1 MDLRY
6 HRTLII
12 ESVLGFYFVTEGDLL
27 TEKAPLYNL
36 TIGNLWDNIWRTSWP
51 MFLTMVFTFL
61 VGFTDVYV
69 AGFIGPE
76 VQAAVGFVS
85 QLFFLITIVANA
97 ISIGTLALVSRAV
110 GAGDDK
116 KAIEIARQSLL
127 FSIAVAAG
135 ITSGCFVFYREII
148 AFAGFPEVTRDMA
161 ERFLRIFALALGP
174 NYILII
180 SNAVFRASGEVKKPL
195 ITMFLVSLI
204 NIGGDF
210 ALVFGIPPFPQMG
223 YIGIAVSTAASVT
236 AGMAVSLGLFT
247 VGWWRSLYSRPWT
260 LSYNV
265 VLKIVRIG
273 WPAAMLQIAWN
284 AGTIVLYNILGRL
297 GRASIPAL
305 AAITNGLRIE
315 AIIYLPAFA
324 LNMAASVL
332 VGQNLGAGRADRA
345 ARAGWKI
352 AKACVLIISLMSVP
366 IFIWAEQFSSLL
378 TKDQTVLAETAR
390 YLRFNM
396 LSEPFMALSAILG
409 GGLQG
414 AGDTRGTMWVIIISM
429 WFIRL
434 PLAYTLALVMGHGA
448 TGVWTAM
455 ITSMA
460 VQGMLMS
467 LRFQRGRWKKLGAD

>member
-6 HRTLII
+6 HRTLLI
-12 ESVLGFYFVTEGDLL
+12 ESVPGFYFVTEGDLL
-27 TEKAPLYNL
+27 ADRAPLYNL
-36 TIGNLWDNIWRTSWP
+36 TIGNLWENIWRTSWP
-51 MFLTMVFTFL
+51 MFLIMIFSFL

-85 QLFFLITIVANA
+85 QLYFLVTIVANA

-110 GAGDDK
+110 GSGDHK

-127 FSIAVAAG
+127 LSIVVA
-135 ITSGCFVFYREII
+135 SGVTFACFFFYREII
-148 AFAGFPEVTRDMA
+148 SFAGFPEGTREMA
-161 ERFLRIFALALGP
+161 ERFLRIFALSLGP

-180 SNAVFRASGEVKKPL
+180 SSAVFRASGEVKKPL
-195 ITMFLVSLI
+195 LTMFLVSLI
-204 NIGGDF
+204 NIAGDF
-210 ALVFGIPPFPQMG
+210 ALVFGIFPFPEMG
-223 YIGIAVSTAASVT
+223 YIGIAISTAASIT
-236 AGMAVSLGLFT
+236 AGMAFSLGLFS
-247 VGWWRSLYSRPWT
+247 VGWWRSFYSRPWT

-297 GRASIPAL
+297 GPASIPAL
-305 AAITNGLRIE
+305 ASITNGLRIE
-315 AIIYLPAFA
+315 AVIYLPAFA

-332 VGQNLGAGRADRA
+332 VGQNIGAGSADRA

-352 AKACVLIISLMSVP
+352 AQAGVLFISLMAVP
-366 IFIWAEQFSSLL
+366 IFIWAGQFASLL
-378 TKDQTVLAETAR
+378 TRDPAVLAETAR

-434 PLAYTLALVMGHGA
+434 PLAYSLALVTGHGA
-448 TGVWTAM
+448 TGVWIAM
-455 ITSMA
+455 IASMA
-460 VQGMLMS
+460 FQGMLMS
-467 LRFQRGRWKKLGAD
+467 LRFQQGHWKKLGVE

>member
-1 MDLRY
+1 LADK
-6 HRTLII
+6 T
-12 ESVLGFYFVTEGDLL
+12 
-27 TEKAPLYNL
+27 PLYNL
-36 TIGNLWDNIWRTSWP
+36 TIGNLWENIWRTSWP
-51 MFLTMVFTFL
+51 MFLIMVLTFL
-61 VGFTDVYV
+61 VGFADVYV
-69 AGFIGPE
+69 AGCIGPE

-85 QLFFLITIVANA
+85 QLYFLITIVANA

-110 GAGDDK
+110 GSGDRR

-135 ITSGCFVFYREII
+135 ITLGCFFFYREII
-148 AFAGFPEVTRDMA
+148 AFAGFPAGTREMA

-195 ITMFLVSLI
+195 LTMFLVSLI
-204 NIGGDF
+204 NIAGDF
-210 ALVFGIPPFPQMG
+210 ALVFGIFPFPEMG
-223 YIGIAVSTAASVT
+223 YIGIAVSTAAAVT

-247 VGWWRSLYSRPWT
+247 VGWWQSFYSRPWT
-260 LSYNV
+260 LSYSM

-273 WPAAMLQIAWN
+273 WPSAMLQIAWN

-297 GRASIPAL
+297 GAASIPAL
-305 AAITNGLRIE
+305 ASITNGLRIE

-332 VGQNLGAGRADRA
+332 VGQNIGAGRADRA

-352 AKACVLIISLMSVP
+352 AQVGVIFISLLAVP
-366 IFIWAEQFSSLL
+366 IFIWAGHFASLL
-378 TKDQTVLAETAR
+378 TRDQAVLAETAR

-396 LSEPFMALSAILG
+396 LSEPFMALGAILG

-414 AGDTRGTMWVIIISM
+414 AGDTRGTMWVIIIAM
-429 WFIRL
+429 WFVRL
-434 PLAYTLALVMGHGA
+434 PLAYSLAIVMGHGA
-448 TGVWTAM
+448 TGVWVAM

-460 VQGMLMS
+460 VQGTLMS
-467 LRFQRGRWKKLGAD
+467 LRFQRGHWRELGVD